1 MLFWIPEKITA
12 MFSDYLLSQSKEDV
26 GVAVRTRICQ
36 SSKIRYLGNGIDVSY
51 FSPKTATPD
60 RRQEGDISKGHVVIG
75 SVGRLVYEKGFAEL
89 FQAAEAL
96 ADKYE
101 KLEFVIVGPQEAD
114 QNDAVEPGQINDL
127 EKRGLVR
134 FAGWQADMPAMY
146 RAMDLFVLPSHR
158 EGIPRAC
165 MEAAAMELPVI
176 ATDIRV
182 CREVVLDGQTG
193 TLVPVKNAAALTAA
207 IDQMLQR
214 PQEWAA
220 MGGRA
225 RQHIVENFN
234 NRIIIQR
241 LCSFYAT
248 VETKYSRR

>member
-1 MLFWIPEKITA
+1 MLW
-12 MFSDYLLSQSKEDV
+12 L
-26 GVAVRTRICQ
+26 AV
-36 SSKIRYLGNGIDVSY
+36 LAG
-51 FSPKTATPD
+51 
-60 RRQEGDISKGHVVIG
+60 
-75 SVGRLVYEKGFAEL
+75 LVYEKGFAEL
-89 FQAAEAL
+89 FEAAEAL

-165 MEAAAMELPVI
+165 MEAAAMGLPVI
-176 ATDIRV
+176 ATDIRG

-193 TLVPVKNAAALTAA
+193 TLVPVKNAAATHRG
-207 IDQMLQR
+207 D
-214 PQEWAA
+214 
-220 MGGRA
+220 
-225 RQHIVENFN
+225 
-234 NRIIIQR
+234 
-241 LCSFYAT
+241 
-248 VETKYSRR
+248 